1 MAPPPTRSEGM
12 LVFATGGQ
20 LVQIDV
26 GNSTSDVDIAK
37 RAGEIVTNRLS

>member
-1 MAPPPTRSEGM
+1 M

-26 GNSTSDVDIAK
+26 GNGTSDLNTAK
-37 RAGEIVTNRLS
+37 RAGETVTNRLS